1 MHEYGC
7 YTLFITTKLGGC
19 NMKKKKSLKLFLSF
33 DNSKV
38 SKKKHKHKTLDADER
53 GLWTTE
59 MSLWAI
65 YTSLASCVLFGSYP
79 YECPI
84 FPPTNPS
91 NNKLESN
98 KFDGL

>member
-1 MHEYGC
+1 MYVYGC
-7 YTLFITTKLGGC
+7 YTLFITIKLGGD
-19 NMKKKKSLKLFLSF
+19 NMKKKKSLKSFLSF

-38 SKKKHKHKTLDADER
+38 SKRKPLDADER

-59 MSLWAI
+59 MSLWTI

-84 FPPTNPS
+84 FPPTNLS

>member
-1 MHEYGC
+1 MC
-7 YTLFITTKLGGC
+7 MYTIRFFTTIKLGGDS
-19 NMKKKKSLKLFLSF
+19 MKKKKLLRSFLSF

-38 SKKKHKHKTLDADER
+38 SKRKHKHKTLDADER

-84 FPPTNPS
+84 FTPTNLYNS
-91 NNKLESN
+91 KLENN
-98 KFDGL
+98 KFDEL